1 MTFNECETFQ
11 IEERIF
17 RHLMRQTDEGI
28 AYEESGLVMT
38 NGYGSSDDED
48 DDDENRMNGDDADG
62 DILEQGGYPW
72 SLAVFL
78 F

>member
-1 MTFNECETFQ
+1 
-11 IEERIF
+11 
-17 RHLMRQTDEGI
+17 MRQTDEGI

-72 SLAVFL
+72 SLAL
-78 F
+78 YPYRYRENPIPLHKI